1 MASYQ
6 YSNEILLGRAE
17 PGKGKYEAVYS
28 MDFAT
33 AWTSGGDT
41 TAYQPASAI
50 NLLKRF
56 ADIVAVSGTS
66 QGSALLRAVSGLDG
80 IATVAND

>member
-6 YSNEILLGRAE
+6 YSNEILYGRAE
-17 PGKGKYEAVYS
+17 PGAGKYEAVYS
-28 MDFAT
+28 SEFAT
-33 AWTSGGDT
+33 TIKDGDT

-56 ADIVAVSGTS
+56 ADIVAVSGTNN
-66 QGSALLRAVSGLDG
+66 GAAIYSAVNGLDG
-80 IATVAND
+80 LGVPSND

>member
-6 YSNEILLGRAE
+6 YSNDIVYGRTE
-17 PGKGKYEAVYS
+17 PSTGKYEAVYS
-28 MDFAT
+28 TEFAT
-33 AWTSGGDT
+33 TIKDGDT

-56 ADIVAVSGTS
+56 ADIIAVSGTNN
-66 QGSALLRAVSGLDG
+66 GADIYSAVNGLDG
-80 IATVAND
+80 LGVPSND